1 MSESL
6 RDIIE
11 KVIIEEENIE
21 TDNVVYSELISLKEQ
36 IEDKIEE
43 LKETGNF
50 EDEIEEAE
58 IALEDEE
65 ITCDEL
71 RIVLENLEEL

>member
-6 RDIIE
+6 RDAIE
-11 KVIIEEENIE
+11 KAICEEENMGAA
-21 TDNVVYSELISLKEQ
+21 YSEVISLNER
-36 IEDKIEE
+36 IEE
-43 LKETGNF
+43 LRNIGGY

>member
-6 RDIIE
+6 RDAIE
-11 KVIIEEENIE
+11 KAICEEENMGIA
-21 TDNVVYSELISLKEQ
+21 YSEVISLNERIKER
-36 IEDKIEE
+36 IEE
-43 LKETGNF
+43 LRNIGGY

>member
-6 RDIIE
+6 RDAIE
-11 KVIIEEENIE
+11 KAICEEENMG
-21 TDNVVYSELISLKEQ
+21 TAYSEVISLKER
-36 IEDKIEE
+36 IEE
-43 LKETGNF
+43 LRNIGEF

-65 ITCDEL
+65 ITYDEL
-71 RIVLENLEEL
+71 RIVLEKL

>member
-6 RDIIE
+6 RDAIE
-11 KVIIEEENIE
+11 KAICEEENMGAA
-21 TDNVVYSELISLKEQ
+21 YSEVISLNERIKER
-36 IEDKIEE
+36 IEE
-43 LKETGNF
+43 LRNIGGY
-50 EDEIEEAE
+50 EDEIEEPE

>member
-6 RDIIE
+6 RDAIE
-11 KVIIEEENIE
+11 KAICEEENMG
-21 TDNVVYSELISLKEQ
+21 TAYSEVISLKER
-36 IEDKIEE
+36 IEE
-43 LKETGNF
+43 LRNIGEF

-65 ITCDEL
+65 ITYDEL

>member
-6 RDIIE
+6 RDAIE
-11 KVIIEEENIE
+11 KAICEEENIG
-21 TDNVVYSELISLKEQ
+21 TAYSEVISLNER
-36 IEDKIEE
+36 I
-43 LKETGNF
+43 
-50 EDEIEEAE
+50 
-58 IALEDEE
+58 DEE

>member
-11 KVIIEEENIE
+11 KAITEEEN
-21 TDNVVYSELISLKEQ
+21 TSTAYSEVISLNERIKER
-36 IEDKIEE
+36 IEE
-43 LKETGNF
+43 LRNIGGF

>member
-1 MSESL
+1 MG
-6 RDIIE
+6 
-11 KVIIEEENIE
+11 
-21 TDNVVYSELISLKEQ
+21 TAYSEVISLNERIKER
-36 IEDKIEE
+36 IEE
-43 LKETGNF
+43 LRNIGGY

>member
-6 RDIIE
+6 RDAIE
-11 KVIIEEENIE
+11 KAICEEENIG
-21 TDNVVYSELISLKEQ
+21 TAYSEVISLNER
-36 IEDKIEE
+36 IEE
-43 LKETGNF
+43 LRNIGGY

>member
-6 RDIIE
+6 RDVIE
-11 KVIIEEENIE
+11 KAICEEEKIG
-21 TDNVVYSELISLKEQ
+21 TAYSEVISLNERIKER
-36 IEDKIEE
+36 IEE
-43 LKETGNF
+43 LRNIRGF
-50 EDEIEEAE
+50 DDEIEEAE
-58 IALEDEE
+58 IAVEDEE

>member
-6 RDIIE
+6 RDAIE
-11 KVIIEEENIE
+11 KAICEEENMG
-21 TDNVVYSELISLKEQ
+21 TAYSEVISLNER
-36 IEDKIEE
+36 IEE
-43 LKETGNF
+43 LRNIGGY

>member
-6 RDIIE
+6 RDAIE
-11 KVIIEEENIE
+11 KAICEEENMG
-21 TDNVVYSELISLKEQ
+21 TAYSEVISLNERIKER
-36 IEDKIEE
+36 IEE
-43 LKETGNF
+43 LRNIGGF

-58 IALEDEE
+58 IALEDEK

>member
-6 RDIIE
+6 RDVIE
-11 KVIIEEENIE
+11 KAICEEEN
-21 TDNVVYSELISLKEQ
+21 TGTAYSEVILLNERIKER
-36 IEDKIEE
+36 IEE
-43 LKETGNF
+43 LRNIGGF